1 MKEFTMVDTITIPA
15 TAAAYTKKTFLVQA
29 GIKWV
34 PATLVAVLA
43 DLSDVF
49 TELFY
54 IVILL
59 WLCDFAI
66 GFARALVDK
75 DVKVEWIKIVRSV
88 VKLFV
93 IAVGVVAIHAIEGLL
108 LSSGI
113 DTNGKLTAAMLL
125 VVGIAEALSILDNLC
140 YFFPGMGALAERV
153 KGLLTKATKNG
164 GE

>member
-1 MKEFTMVDTITIPA
+1 MKEFTMVDTVTIPA
-15 TAAAYTKKTFLVQA
+15 TAAAYTKKTFLLNA
-29 GIKWV
+29 GIKWI
-34 PATLVAVLA
+34 PASLVAVLA
-43 DLSDVF
+43 DLSGVF

-66 GFARALVDK
+66 GFARALVDPK
-75 DVKVEWIKIVRSV
+75 VNVEWIKVVRSV

-113 DTNGKLTAAMLL
+113 DTRDKLTAAMLM
-125 VVGIAEALSILDNLC
+125 VVGIAEALSVLDNLC
-140 YFFPGMGALAERV
+140 YFFPSMGALADKL
-153 KGLLTKATKNG
+153 KGLLNKANGNG

>member
-15 TAAAYTKKTFLVQA
+15 TAAAYTKKTFLMQA

-34 PATLVAVLA
+34 PATLVAVVA
-43 DLSDVF
+43 DLSSVF

-66 GFARALVDK
+66 GFARALVD
-75 DVKVEWIKIVRSV
+75 DAVKVEWIKIIRSV

-93 IAVGVVAIHAIEGLL
+93 IAVGVIAIHSIEHL
-108 LSSGI
+108 LSASGI
-113 DTNGKLTAAMLL
+113 DTHGKLTVAMLL
-125 VVGIAEALSILDNLC
+125 VVGIAEALSVLDNLC
-140 YFFPGMGALAERV
+140 YFFPRMGALAERI
-153 KGLLTKATKNG
+153 KGLLLKSTRNG
-164 GE
+164 EE